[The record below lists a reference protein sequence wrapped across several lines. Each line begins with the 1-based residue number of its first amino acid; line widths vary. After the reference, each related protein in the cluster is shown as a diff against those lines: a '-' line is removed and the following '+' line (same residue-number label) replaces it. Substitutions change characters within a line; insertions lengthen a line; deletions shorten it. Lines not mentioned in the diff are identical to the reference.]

1 MKKNAGIFGA
11 VAVVLAILGMSSL
24 PRNPSGGG
32 AQSTTESAKKSK
44 TPVTPNPSAPSSACK
59 EIQRRLRPLV
69 IDTAGRVTGDP
80 QPTNGKDQS
89 RWAPPA
95 SCYSDPKYASNQRLN
110 VGNVAFVIATAPNP
124 ISTHLA
130 LQFDRALEIIQQ
142 AAQDND
148 YSYESS
154 WLPWNEVKNYTHL
167 SDQLSAEDAEEDQ
180 EKQPGVLVFR
190 NPPSEILA
198 TGGEGGL
205 VVFVVSESPT
215 GGINRQEFINSL
227 AWIQQLE
234 QLPADR
240 EIKLL
245 GPTFSGTLPSLY
257 EAMHIPKSGPFGGSL
272 NFTVFSGGVSSE
284 PMYSWFKKQ
293 VHDEKLGTFK
303 TANEGDAL
311 QIDRFCQYVHEQG
324 YDTSRVAFLSEDETA
339 FGGASEERSEI
350 KNAKKAEAKFQD
362 THRICSG
369 ASTYLYYPR
378 DIAELRSAYEQQ
390 SIFNSSKQAS
400 GANNVATTLRG
411 DLSEPANSEHDTVRS
426 YGGQLTPLAQE
437 SVLLDITDVLKAKK
451 IQFVVVRSSNSLDQI
466 FLGQFFRRSI
476 PETRIVMDGADLMF
490 RRGAE
495 GASLRGVMMLSTY
508 PLLTWQQDWTS
519 SSNPP
524 LSWLESWISSAPPR
538 AGESYR
544 IFGQDSAE
552 DLYIAARE
560 LFPDQSAAD
569 KALPVPIA
577 NYAAPAWARKP
588 NGGDADSRPATWLT
602 VIGHRQFWPVAVL
615 NSNTLKCGSTDSI
628 VPKDSGINSNTLEC
642 ISTDSILPNYSELKD
657 PRIAVF
663 GDPKPMGQLPIDFGV
678 VVFLCLAWSVLHL
691 LWCTRG
697 SISPV
702 PWQFRL
708 AYFAPVPRCQHA
720 VLIGFGS
727 VVVASLAVIIAG
739 TSGLVY
745 WALSDW
751 NEIVAVFVLATF
763 ALAFVACWENYNL
776 PPMTDGVFTPALA
789 LKWRW
794 GAAIGSTVSLAI
806 FMAIELLL
814 LLNLKDSNRMP
825 TFWRSVHLLSG
836 VSPMLPQLFLLA
848 GMYCWFW
855 FSLRGLSL
863 FGNDRSLLPKEVS
876 LESAN
881 GKRIM
886 PMFSREQAG
895 TPTEDSAMPIGRS
908 YLKLVGM
915 IFPMVVVSSTI
926 LLNGRP
932 WLRTL
937 GERSFGMFMFF
948 WITICITLV
957 LADTAQAW
965 STWRRLRVLLNHID
979 LLPLRR
985 TLNALHGM
993 TWRSVWAMSG
1003 DVLAERY
1010 RLISRQLEALRHL
1023 RNRVGKWV
1031 PKNSY
1036 EEKAKA
1042 DLETRIDAFQPGENP
1057 DETNKMQQ
1065 FIKWYESRL
1074 TDEPVTTV
1082 APLCEVQEELASI
1095 AGLVLGTV
1103 VLPSWLTEY
1112 ESLIIDRAANTNKEE
1127 ESHTGPGIYKDIPD
1141 QVLAGEEFFVLP
1153 YLGFIQNILGRIR
1166 TIILGSLCLFVATT
1180 LAVSSYPFDPLPVLG
1195 GIFLAVFAITGTT
1208 IVVIYAGM
1216 HRDAI
1221 LSYIT
1226 DTSPGELGGE
1236 FWQQVFTFGIGP
1248 LIGLLTTLFPSITDF
1263 VVSWL
1268 QPSSQVIK

>member
-1 MKKNAGIFGA
+1 
-11 VAVVLAILGMSSL
+11 LS
-24 PRNPSGGG
+24 
-32 AQSTTESAKKSK
+32 
-44 TPVTPNPSAPSSACK
+44 
-59 EIQRRLRPLV
+59 
-69 IDTAGRVTGDP
+69 
-80 QPTNGKDQS
+80 
-89 RWAPPA
+89 
-95 SCYSDPKYASNQRLN
+95 
-110 VGNVAFVIATAPNP
+110 
-124 ISTHLA
+124 
-130 LQFDRALEIIQQ
+130 FDRALEIIQQ
-142 AAQDND
+142 SAQDND

-154 WLPWNEVKNYTHL
+154 WFPWNEVKDYTHL

-215 GGINRQEFINSL
+215 GGINPQEFINSL
-227 AWIQQLE
+227 AWIQQLK

-240 EIKLL
+240 EIKIL

-257 EAMHIPKSGPFGGSL
+257 EALHVPKSGPFGGGL
-272 NFTVFSGGVSSE
+272 NFTIFSGGVSSE
-284 PMYSWFKKQ
+284 PSYNWFKKQ
-293 VHDEKLGTFK
+293 LHDEKLGTFK

-311 QIDRFCQYVHEQG
+311 QIDRFCQYVRKEG

-350 KNAKKAEAKFQD
+350 KNAKKSEAKFQD
-362 THRICSG
+362 TQRICSG

-378 DIAELRSAYEQQ
+378 DIATLRSAYEQQ

-400 GANNVATTLRG
+400 GTNNVATTLRG

-466 FLGQFFRRSI
+466 FLGQFFRRSL

-519 SSNPP
+519 SSNTP
-524 LSWLESWISSAPPR
+524 LSWLESWISTAPPR

-560 LFPDQSAAD
+560 LFPDQSVAD

-577 NYAAPAWARKP
+577 NYAAPAWARNP
-588 NGGDADSRPATWLT
+588 NCGDADTRPATWLT

-615 NSNTLKCGSTDSI
+615 NSYTLDGSS
-628 VPKDSGINSNTLEC
+628 K
-642 ISTDSILPNYSELKD
+642 DSILPKYSELND

-663 GDPKPMGQLPIDFGV
+663 GNPKPMGQLPVDFGV
-678 VVFLCLAWSVLHL
+678 VVFLCLVWSVLHL
-691 LWCTRG
+691 LWCMRG

-739 TSGLVY
+739 TSGLIE

-763 ALAFVACWENYNL
+763 VLAFVACCQNYNL
-776 PPMTDGVFTPALA
+776 APMTDRVFTTARA
-789 LKWRW
+789 SKWRW
-794 GAAIGSTVSLAI
+794 RAAIGSTASLVI
-806 FMAIELLL
+806 FMVIELLL
-814 LLNLKDSNRMP
+814 LLSLKDTNRIP

-855 FSLRGLSL
+855 FGLRGLSL
-863 FGNDRSLLPKEVS
+863 FGNDRPLLPKEAD
-876 LESAN
+876 LKPAN
-881 GKRIM
+881 GKPVM

-895 TPTEDSAMPIGRS
+895 TPTEDSAMPVGKP
-908 YLKLVGM
+908 YLGLVGM
-915 IFPMVVVSSTI
+915 IFPMVAVTSTI

-937 GERSFGMFMFF
+937 GERRFGMFMFL
-948 WITICITLV
+948 WITVCITLI

-1010 RLISRQLEALRHL
+1010 RLISRQLETLRHL
-1023 RNRVGKWV
+1023 RNRVEKWV
-1031 PKNSY
+1031 PKNSD
-1036 EEKAKA
+1036 EEKAKT
-1042 DLETRIDAFQPGENP
+1042 DLKTRIDAFQQ
-1057 DETNKMQQ
+1057 DEKNKLEK
-1065 FIKWYESRL
+1065 FIEWYKKRL
-1074 TDEPVTTV
+1074 EDEPITTV
-1082 APLCEVQEELASI
+1082 KCLCDVQEEIASV
-1095 AGLVLGTV
+1095 AGLVLRTV
-1103 VLPSWLTEY
+1103 VMPSWRTEY
-1112 ESLIIDRAANTNKEE
+1112 ESLIIDRAPKTKKEDE
-1127 ESHTGPGIYKDIPD
+1127 ERSGPGIYLAIPEE
-1141 QVLAGEEFFVLP
+1141 VLAGEEFFLLT

-1166 TIILGSLCLFVATT
+1166 TIVLGSLCLFVAAT

-1195 GIFLAVFAITGTT
+1195 GIFLAVFVLTGTT

-1216 HRDAI
+1216 HRDAT

-1236 FWQQVFTFGIGP
+1236 FWRQVFTFGVGP

>member
-1 MKKNAGIFGA
+1 VKRNAGIFGA
-11 VAVVLAILGMSSL
+11 LAVVLAILGMSSL
-24 PRNPSGGG
+24 PKNSGGGG
-32 AQSTTESAKKSK
+32 AQSTTGSAKRSKS
-44 TPVTPNPSAPSSACK
+44 PVKPNASALSSACQ

-69 IDTAGRVTGDP
+69 IDSAGRVTSDP
-80 QPTNGKDQS
+80 QPSNDRNHLEWT
-89 RWAPPA
+89 PPA
-95 SCYSDPKYASNQRLN
+95 SCYSDRKSARDLRLN
-110 VGNVAFVIATAPNP
+110 VDNVTFVIATAPNP

-130 LQFDRALEIIQQ
+130 LSFDRALEIIQQ

-154 WLPWNEVKNYTHL
+154 WLPWNEVKDYTHL
-167 SDQLSAEDAEEDQ
+167 NDQLSAEDAEEDQ

-190 NPPSEILA
+190 NPSSLIPVS
-198 TGGEGGL
+198 GGEGGL

-215 GGINRQEFINSL
+215 GGINAQEFINAL

-240 EIKLL
+240 EIKIL
-245 GPTFSGTLPSLY
+245 GPTFSGSLPSLY
-257 EAMHIPKSGPFGGSL
+257 EVMHVPQLGPFGGGL
-272 NFTVFSGGVSSE
+272 KFAVFSGGVSSE
-284 PMYSWFKKQ
+284 SSYNWFKKQ
-293 VHDEKLGTFK
+293 LTDEKLGTFR

-311 QIDRFCQYVHEQG
+311 QIDRFCQYVHQQG

-350 KNAKKAEAKFQD
+350 KNARKSEAKFQD
-362 THRICSG
+362 TRRICSG

-378 DIAELRSAYEQQ
+378 DIATLRSAYEQQ

-400 GANNVATTLRG
+400 GTNNVATTLRG

-426 YGGQLTPLAQE
+426 YSGQLTPLAQE
-437 SVLLDITDVLKAKK
+437 SVLLDITDVLRAKK

-466 FLGQFFRRSI
+466 FLGQFFRRAL

-524 LSWLESWISSAPPR
+524 LSWLESWISSPPPR

-544 IFGQDSAE
+544 VFGQDSAE

-560 LFPDQSAAD
+560 LFPDQSVGD

-577 NYAAPAWARKP
+577 NYAAPAWARKR
-588 NGGDADSRPATWLT
+588 NGGDPDSRPATWLT

-615 NSNTLKCGSTDSI
+615 NSNTLAGS
-628 VPKDSGINSNTLEC
+628 
-642 ISTDSILPNYSELKD
+642 STDSILPKYAELND

-663 GDPKPMGQLPIDFGV
+663 GDAKPMGQLPIDFGV
-678 VVFLCLAWSVLHL
+678 VVCLCLVWSVLHL

-697 SISPV
+697 SISPA

-708 AYFAPVPRCQHA
+708 AYFAPVPRSQHA

-727 VVVASLAVIIAG
+727 VVVASFAVIIAG
-739 TSGLVY
+739 TSGLVN

-751 NEIVAVFVLATF
+751 NEIVAAFVLATF
-763 ALAFVACWENYNL
+763 VLALFACWKNYNL
-776 PPMTDGVFTPALA
+776 APMTDGVFTPALA
-789 LKWRW
+789 LEWRW
-794 GAAIGSTVSLAI
+794 RAAIGSTASLVI
-806 FMAIELLL
+806 FMGIELLL
-814 LLNLKDSNRMP
+814 LLNLKDSNRIP

-836 VSPMLPQLFLLA
+836 VSPLLPQMFLLG

-855 FSLRGLSL
+855 FGLRGLSL
-863 FGNDRSLLPKEVS
+863 FGNDRPVLPTVAN
-876 LESAN
+876 LELAD
-881 GKRIM
+881 GRRVL

-895 TPTEDSAMPIGRS
+895 TPTEDAAMPLGKS

-915 IFPMVVVSSTI
+915 IFPMVAVTSTI

-937 GERSFGMFMFF
+937 GERSFGIFIFF
-948 WITICITLV
+948 WISICITLI

-1023 RNRVGKWV
+1023 RNRVENWIAK
-1031 PKNSY
+1031 SSD
-1036 EEKAKA
+1036 EEKART
-1042 DLETRIDAFQPGENP
+1042 DLRTRIDAFQQVEKS
-1057 DETNKMQQ
+1057 KMEK
-1065 FIKWYESRL
+1065 FVAWYEKRL
-1074 TDEPVTTV
+1074 ENKPITTV
-1082 APLCEVQEELASI
+1082 APLCEVQEEIASI

-1103 VLPSWLTEY
+1103 VVPSWRSEC
-1112 ESLIIDRAANTNKEE
+1112 ESLIIDRAPKTNRED
-1127 ESHTGPGIYKDIPD
+1127 ESRTGPGIYKDIPD

-1166 TIILGSLCLFVATT
+1166 TTVLGSLCLFVATT

-1195 GIFLAVFAITGTT
+1195 GIFLAVFVTTGTT

-1216 HRDAI
+1216 HRDAT

-1236 FWQQVFTFGIGP
+1236 FWRQVFTFGVGP

-1268 QPSSQVIK
+1268 QPSAQGIK